1 MQPDVLSDVC
11 SNLRLRSDFYF
22 TAEMQGAFCVRVPAE
37 GARIRF
43 HLVLAGGC
51 QLLFEDRD
59 LALDLSPG
67 DLVLV
72 PNGKAHILADAQQKT
87 GPANVMPVDLATAMA
102 HGFDPQTGILRNRE
116 KVPNPAPGDVDEKMV
131 RQMYGQMHGQMDG
144 PTQEPTHGQD
154 ADMRMLCGF
163 CAFDEA
169 IRHPGLALIDDHV
182 VLRGAD
188 RRQSLQQPPY
198 ELPHEAPHGPP
209 DELPHDAAHGAV
221 LAAIT
226 DLAKSRRPG
235 WQAALARLMEVVVLE
250 ILGSQL
256 GKDDLPPG
264 VLAGLA
270 DPRISRALT
279 VMHRNPEQDWNAES
293 LARHAGMS
301 RTRFVVRFGACVGV
315 PPMQYLQDWR
325 MIRARTMLRDTNLS
339 MDEVA
344 LRCGYQ
350 SMPAFSRRFKARFGE
365 GPGGYRR
372 GLRKQSGAG

>member
-37 GARIRF
+37 GVRIRF

-51 QLLFEDRD
+51 RLLFEDRD
-59 LALDLSPG
+59 LALDLGPG

-87 GPANVMPVDLATAMA
+87 GPANVMPVDLAIAMA
-102 HGFDPQTGILRNRE
+102 HGFDPQTGILRNRK
-116 KVPNPAPGDVDEKMV
+116 KVPNPAPGDLDE
-131 RQMYGQMHGQMDG
+131 QMAWQMNG
-144 PTQEPTHGQD
+144 PTLEPTQGQD

-372 GLRKQSGAG
+372 SLRKQSRAG

>member
-43 HLVLAGGC
+43 HLVLVGGC
-51 QLLFEDRD
+51 RLLFEDRD
-59 LALDLSPG
+59 LALDLGPG

-87 GPANVMPVDLATAMA
+87 GPANVIPVDLAIAMA
-102 HGFDPQTGILRNRE
+102 HGFDPQTGILRNRK
-116 KVPNPAPGDVDEKMV
+116 KVSNPAPGDMDEKMA
-131 RQMYGQMHGQMDG
+131 RQMDGQMDG

-182 VLRGAD
+182 VLRGGD
-188 RRQSLQQPPY
+188 RCKPLQQ
-198 ELPHEAPHGPP
+198 LPHEP
-209 DELPHDAAHGAV
+209 PHDAPHRAV

-226 DLAKSRRPG
+226 DLATSRRPG
-235 WQAALARLMEVVVLE
+235 WQAALARLVEVVVLE

-372 GLRKQSGAG
+372 SLRKQSGAG